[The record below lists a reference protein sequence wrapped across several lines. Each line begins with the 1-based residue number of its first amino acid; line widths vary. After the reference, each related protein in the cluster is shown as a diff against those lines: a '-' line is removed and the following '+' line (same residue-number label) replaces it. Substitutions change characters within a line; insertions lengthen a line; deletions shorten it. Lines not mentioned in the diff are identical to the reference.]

1 MPQKAW
7 IEEAESYLR
16 MRWSDGAA
24 AELIASELTVRFGHT
39 YTSAA
44 VSVRASKLR
53 LPRRGLDTMGDAG
66 AAQARMLKAGMTYR
80 EISDST
86 GESYVRVC
94 SRGRAMISYGLVD
107 RHPAKLHIV
116 PIDDEIPETLAVR
129 IRRLRLARVLTQRAL
144 ADLIECR
151 PELIARWESG
161 VAVPQPSRHERLAA
175 ALGVS
180 QALLMTGREHPL
192 YRAIRATSP

>member
-7 IEEAESYLR
+7 IEEVESYLR

-24 AELIASELTVRFGHT
+24 AELIASELSVRFGHT

-44 VSVRASKLR
+44 VSIRASKLR

-80 EISDST
+80 EISVST

-94 SRGRAMISYGLVD
+94 SRGRAMITYGLVD
-107 RHPAKLHIV
+107 RHPARLHIV
-116 PIDDEIPETLAVR
+116 PVDDEIPETLAMR
-129 IRRLRLARVLTQRAL
+129 IRRLRLARGLTQRTL

-161 VAVPQPSRHERLAA
+161 VAAPQPSRHERLAA
-175 ALGVS
+175 ALEVS
-180 QALLMTGREHPL
+180 QAMLMTGREHPL
-192 YRAIRATSP
+192 HRAIRVTPP